1 VYYYIFIVWFKI
13 IFNIA
18 IIVIRY
24 VAACT
29 IIGILN
35 NISIVVVDMKTNALP
50 CIARYFVVKNQW
62 SYMLTVIV
70 ASIALGYLLGRY
82 SSSAAKTYSGT
93 ELAASTTAE
102 ISVKVWQKIQSKIE
116 EIAGELQD
124 LQAYMSRQKFH
135 VPNTAKR

>member
-1 VYYYIFIVWFKI
+1 MCIIIFLSSCL

-29 IIGILN
+29 IFGILN
-35 NISIVVVDMKTNALP
+35 NISIVIVDMKTNALQ
-50 CIARYFVVKNQW
+50 CAARYFVVKNQW
-62 SYMLTVIV
+62 NYMLTVIV
-70 ASIALGYLLGRY
+70 ASIALGYLIGRY
-82 SSSAAKTYSGT
+82 SISAAKTYSGT

-102 ISVKVWQKIQSKIE
+102 LSIEVWQRIQSKVE

-124 LQAYMSRQKFH
+124 LQAYMGRQKFY
-135 VPNTAKR
+135 VPNTVKR